1 MVSLNISIRI
11 WTRTQICILIS
22 YEKFQK
28 FLCINWS
35 MDPTGL
41 RPMWWNIGVGFSSSQ
56 RFHLLPLLPQSP
68 AAALDAVGPCGALQ
82 SSTLPYPAAGLQLE
96 SSWCGSNLRTSDKGM
111 PAYSLPFPSRCT
123 KSNTQIPNVRYLF
136 SDLTMIL
143 PTKFDLFATVVF
155 VFGSDHDFTCYIRS
169 FCNSY
174 WVYMCTP
181 MS

>member
-1 MVSLNISIRI
+1 MYAV
-11 WTRTQICILIS
+11 WILSPNDRLPDRQTID
-22 YEKFQK
+22 
-28 FLCINWS
+28 CPI
-35 MDPTGL
+35 
-41 RPMWWNIGVGFSSSQ
+41 
-56 RFHLLPLLPQSP
+56 FHLLPLLPQPPLSTLSARAAPSSPPRSP
-68 AAALDAVGPCGALQ
+68 AQ
-82 SSTLPYPAAGLQLE
+82 LQLE

>member
-1 MVSLNISIRI
+1 MWLSHHVCSLDSISKRSIARYS
-11 WTRTQICILIS
+11 IS
-22 YEKFQK
+22 S
-28 FLCINWS
+28 LCYPS
-35 MDPTGL
+35 RRSRRC
-41 RPMWWNIGVGFSSSQ
+41 RPVRRPPVLHAPLPNCSSS
-56 RFHLLPLLPQSP
+56 PAG
-68 AAALDAVGPCGALQ
+68 AAAPYEHPTRVC
-82 SSTLPYPAAGLQLE
+82 LPIPF
-96 SSWCGSNLRTSDKGM
+96 
-111 PAYSLPFPSRCT
+111 PSLPFPSRCT